1 MIAKE
6 KLKIDRLQVISLSVV
21 MVLALGWAYG
31 WFTQGAI
38 NWALILKAVG
48 FVLELNLVEWLIEW
62 FKQNK

>member
-1 MIAKE
+1 M
-6 KLKIDRLQVISLSVV
+6 DRLQVISLSVV

-38 NWALILKAVG
+38 NWSLVLKAVG
-48 FVLELNLVEWLIEW
+48 FILELNLVEWLIER